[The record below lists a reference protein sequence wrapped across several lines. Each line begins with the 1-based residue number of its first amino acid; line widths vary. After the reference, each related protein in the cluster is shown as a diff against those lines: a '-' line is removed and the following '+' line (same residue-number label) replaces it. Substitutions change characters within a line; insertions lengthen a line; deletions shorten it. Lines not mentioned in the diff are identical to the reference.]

1 MSSPVFGQ
9 QTTQQQ
15 PLTTGMFVPT
25 AAQQG
30 GGNFPP
36 FDPNTFAPQLV
47 WLAITFGALYWVLSR
62 VALPRIGNVLE
73 ERRDRIQ
80 RDLDEAERMKVE
92 TDAALAAYE
101 QAMTDAR
108 GKAQTMARD
117 TRETLA
123 AEVESERLRV
133 DEQVAAKVA
142 ETEKQ
147 ISATK
152 TRALASVN
160 EIAVE
165 TAGAIVTRL
174 IGKDVPASEIE
185 AALADRSRA

>member
-1 MSSPVFGQ
+1 MSSPSVSREAAPQ
-9 QTTQQQ
+9 QS
-15 PLTTGMFVPT
+15 LVTGVHVPT
-25 AAQQG
+25 AAEG
-30 GGNFPP
+30 GGKFPP

-47 WLAITFGALYWVLSR
+47 WLAITFGALYWILSR
-62 VALPRIGNVLE
+62 TVLPRIGSVLE

-108 GKAQTMARD
+108 GKAQAMARD
-117 TRETLA
+117 TREALA
-123 AEVESERLRV
+123 AEVERERQRV
-133 DEQVAAKVA
+133 DEQVAMKVA

-147 ISATK
+147 IEATK
-152 TRALASVN
+152 SRALASVN

-165 TAGAIVTRL
+165 TAGAIVNRL
-174 IGKDVPASEIE
+174 IGADVPVSEIQ
-185 AALADRSRA
+185 AALADGGRR